1 MIRVHQ
7 LKLPIRHT
15 SEQMHRKIAT
25 LLRLHEDF
33 SVKIIRK
40 SLDARRK
47 PELFWVYAVDVSCS
61 VKTEQRILKNHR
73 DRNITAAP
81 EERFRLPVLG
91 THPLKQRPVIIGSGP
106 AGLFCAYLLSQ
117 RGFRPIV
124 VERGEA
130 VPKRSETVLKY
141 WNNEAP
147 LNPESNVQF
156 GEGGAGTFSDGKLNT
171 LVKDK
176 AYRNHYVL
184 ETFVKHGAAEEIL
197 YDAKPHLGTD
207 VLKKIVVN
215 LREDLLS
222 MGAEFLFET
231 RMTDLKVQ
239 DGRVTSVTLTD
250 RSGAV
255 SIIDTQIVVLA
266 VGHSARDT
274 FLTLKEKGLNMEQK
288 NFAVGLRMEHPQRM
302 INLAQYGAEQ
312 VEGLQAADYKVTFQ
326 CENGRSVYS
335 FCMCPGG
342 YVVDASSEENRIAVN
357 GMSYSDRN
365 SEYANAA
372 LIVSVDRR
380 DFGSDDVLAG
390 LYYQQKLEE
399 KAYRIGNGKVPI
411 QTFASFAGE
420 REAEQAEV
428 KPLLKGGCEVA
439 DLRELFS
446 GEINEAL
453 VAAVHCFDR
462 QIPGFARGD
471 ALLFGVESRTSSP
484 IRILRGESY
493 ESNIEGVYPC
503 GEGAGYAGGITSA
516 AMDGMKV
523 AEAIITRFRADWLQT
538 EPVMENDW
546 YKRVK

>member
-207 VLKKIVVN
+207 VLKKIVV
-215 LREDLLS
+215 
-222 MGAEFLFET
+222 
-231 RMTDLKVQ
+231 
-239 DGRVTSVTLTD
+239 
-250 RSGAV
+250 
-255 SIIDTQIVVLA
+255 LA

-428 KPLLKGGCEVA
+428 KPLLKGGYEVA